1 MTDTRSDD
9 RGADRAQ
16 TAPQSDGARKRRGR
30 SAGRPTLDTVARH
43 AGVGRGTVSR
53 VINGSPKVA
62 EDTRTAVLAAIK
74 ELGYVP
80 NQAARTLVTQRTDTV
95 ALVVTESQEW
105 LWGEPFFAGVL
116 RGASEQL
123 ADENMRLMLTF
134 APKDGD
140 RTRLESY
147 LMSGH
152 VDGVMMVSS
161 HSGDPLPTRLED
173 SGIPI
178 VLCGTPSDLNPAAYV
193 DCDNRSGARQA
204 VEYLA
209 EKGHKRIGIIAG
221 PQDMQV
227 GVDRLNGYRDGL
239 RGSRLPVEEGLVAFA
254 EGFDEASGIK
264 AARRLFDQ
272 AEGLDAVFAASDP
285 LATAT
290 LRVARDRGIRVP
302 EDLALIGFD
311 DSPLAEVAEPPLT
324 TVHQPT
330 ETMGREMARLL
341 CGRIRGEEAGPLV
354 TILGTRIVVR
364 ESA

>member
-1 MTDTRSDD
+1 MTETRSDES
-9 RGADRAQ
+9 ADSTPPAR
-16 TAPQSDGARKRRGR
+16 QSSNGRTARKR

-62 EDTRTAVLAAIK
+62 EDTRAAVLAAIK

-105 LWGEPFFAGVL
+105 LWSEPFFAGVL
-116 RGASEQL
+116 RGISEQL
-123 ADENMRLMLTF
+123 AEENMRLMLTF
-134 APKDGD
+134 APRDGD
-140 RTRLESY
+140 RNRLESY
-147 LMSGH
+147 LMGGH

-161 HSGDPLPTRLED
+161 HGGDPLPERLED
-173 SGIPI
+173 AGIPI
-178 VLCGTPSDLNPAAYV
+178 VLCGTPVGFRPLAYV

-209 EKGHKRIGIIAG
+209 ERGHSRIGIIAG
-221 PQDMQV
+221 PQDMAV

-239 RGSRLPVEEGLVAFA
+239 RGRRLPVEEQLVAVA
-254 EGFDEASGIK
+254 NGFDEASGIK
-264 AARRLFDQ
+264 AARQLFDS
-272 AEGLDAVFAASDP
+272 ASELDAILAASDP
-285 LATAT
+285 LAIAT
-290 LRVARDRGIRVP
+290 LRVARERGRSVP

-341 CGRIRGEEAGPLV
+341 CGRVRGEEAGPLV
-354 TILGTRIVVR
+354 TILGTRLVIR

>member
-9 RGADRAQ
+9 AGAPRPTPLGANGQ
-16 TAPQSDGARKRRGR
+16 TSRKR

-62 EDTRTAVLAAIK
+62 EDTRTAVLDAIK

-116 RGASEQL
+116 RGASDQL
-123 ADENMRLMLTF
+123 AEDNMRLMLTF

-140 RTRLESY
+140 RSRLESY
-147 LMSGH
+147 LMGGH

-161 HSGDPLPTRLED
+161 HSGDPLPERLEE
-173 SGIPI
+173 SGIPM
-178 VLCGTPSDLNPAAYV
+178 VLCGTPTGLNPVAYV

-209 EKGHKRIGIIAG
+209 EKGCRRIGTIAG

-227 GVDRLNGYRDGL
+227 GVDRLNGYWDGL
-239 RGSRLPVEEGLVAFA
+239 RGHRLPVEDDLVTIAG
-254 EGFDEASGIK
+254 GFDEASGVK
-264 AARRLFDQ
+264 AARELF
-272 AEGLDAVFAASDP
+272 EKGGRMDAIVAASDP
-285 LATAT
+285 LAIAT
-290 LRVARDRGIRVP
+290 MRIAREHGMDVP
-302 EDLALIGFD
+302 GDLALIGFD
-311 DSPLAEVAEPPLT
+311 DSPMAEVAEPPLT

-341 CGRIRGEEAGPLV
+341 GGRIRGEEAGPLV

-364 ESA
+364 QSA

>member
-1 MTDTRSDD
+1 MTDTRSDEP
-9 RGADRAQ
+9 GTGSPQ
-16 TAPQSDGARKRRGR
+16 PAPQTPNGSTRRGR
-30 SAGRPTLDTVARH
+30 GAGRPTLDTVARH

-62 EDTRTAVLAAIK
+62 EDTRAAVLAAIK

-105 LWGEPFFAGVL
+105 LWSEPFFAGVL
-116 RGASEQL
+116 RGITEQL
-123 ADENMRLMLTF
+123 AEENMRLMLTF
-134 APKDGD
+134 APRDGD
-140 RTRLESY
+140 RSRLESY
-147 LMSGH
+147 LMGGH

-161 HSGDPLPTRLED
+161 HGGDPLPERLED
-173 SGIPI
+173 AGIPI
-178 VLCGTPSDLNPAAYV
+178 VLCGTPVGFRPLAYV

-209 EKGHKRIGIIAG
+209 ERGHSRIGIVAG
-221 PQDMQV
+221 PQDMAV

-239 RGSRLPVEEGLVAFA
+239 RGHRLPVEERLVAVA
-254 EGFDEASGIK
+254 NGFDEASGIK
-264 AARRLFDQ
+264 AARQLFD
-272 AEGLDAVFAASDP
+272 AAGELDAVLAASDP
-285 LATAT
+285 LAIAT
-290 LRVARDRGIRVP
+290 LRVARERGFSVP
-302 EDLALIGFD
+302 QDLALIGFD

-341 CGRIRGEEAGPLV
+341 CGRVRGEEAGPLV

>member
-1 MTDTRSDD
+1 MTDTRPDEPSAGDATAA
-9 RGADRAQ
+9 RSSNGQ
-16 TAPQSDGARKRRGR
+16 TKRKR

-62 EDTRTAVLAAIK
+62 DDTRAAVLAAIK

-105 LWGEPFFAGVL
+105 LWGEPFFAGIL
-116 RGASEQL
+116 RGASDQL
-123 ADENMRLMLTF
+123 AEENMRLMLTF

-140 RTRLESY
+140 RSRLESY

-161 HSGDPLPTRLED
+161 HSGDPLPERLETA
-173 SGIPI
+173 GIPI
-178 VLCGTPSDLNPAAYV
+178 VLCGTPAGHHPLAYV

-209 EKGHKRIGIIAG
+209 GKGHKRIGIIAG
-221 PQDMQV
+221 PQDMSV

-239 RGSRLPVEEGLVAFA
+239 RGHRLPVEDRLVALA
-254 EGFDEASGIK
+254 EGFDEASGVK
-264 AARRLFDQ
+264 AARHLFD
-272 AEGLDAVFAASDP
+272 AAGDVDAVFASSDP
-285 LATAT
+285 LAIAA
-290 LRVARDRGIRVP
+290 LRVARDRGISVP

-311 DSPLAEVAEPPLT
+311 DSPLAELAEPALT

-341 CGRIRGEEAGPLV
+341 CGRIHGEEDGPLV
-354 TILGTRIVVR
+354 TILGTRMVYR

>member
-1 MTDTRSDD
+1 MADDDAAPESFPAPPLGNGRSV
-9 RGADRAQ
+9 R
-16 TAPQSDGARKRRGR
+16 RRG
-30 SAGRPTLDTVARH
+30 AGRPTLDTVARH

-62 EDTRTAVLAAIK
+62 EDTRAAVLAAIA

-105 LWGEPFFAGVL
+105 LWSEPFFAGVL
-116 RGASEQL
+116 RGITEQL
-123 ADENMRLMLTF
+123 AEENMRLMLTF
-134 APKDGD
+134 APRDGNRSD
-140 RTRLESY
+140 LEAY
-147 LMSGH
+147 LMGHH

-161 HSGDPLPTRLED
+161 HGGDPLPERLED
-173 SGIPI
+173 AGVPI
-178 VLCGTPSDLNPAAYV
+178 VLCGLPVGLRPVAYV

-209 EKGHKRIGIIAG
+209 EKGHQRIGIISG
-221 PQDMQV
+221 PQDMAV

-239 RGSRLPVEEGLVAFA
+239 RGHRLPVEENLVSYA

-264 AARRLFDQ
+264 AARQLFDT
-272 AEGLDAVFAASDP
+272 AGELDAVFAASDP
-285 LATAT
+285 LAIAT
-290 LRVARDRGIRVP
+290 LRVARERGITVP
-302 EDLALIGFD
+302 DDLALIGFD
-311 DSPLAEVAEPPLT
+311 DSPLAEVSEPPLT

-341 CGRIRGEEAGPLV
+341 CGRVRGEEDGPLV
-354 TILGTRIVVR
+354 TILGTRIIVR